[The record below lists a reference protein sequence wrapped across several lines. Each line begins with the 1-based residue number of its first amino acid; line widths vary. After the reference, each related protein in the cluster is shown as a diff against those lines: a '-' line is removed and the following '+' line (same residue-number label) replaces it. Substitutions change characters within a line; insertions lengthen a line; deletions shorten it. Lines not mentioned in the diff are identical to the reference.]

1 MCSYVTLTANGN
13 MNPFNLCM
21 HTISSKMNLGLCLE
35 IVKTV
40 GNKDIVFVLRDAT
53 FIGLSS

>member
-1 MCSYVTLTANGN
+1 